1 MKQCHVA
8 KFSEAR
14 LLLVVSLFS
23 RPLSRSACLLRTPK
37 RRPTSLS
44 RSRQDEF
51 RMEARASAC
60 VIGAC
65 TWGKGGK
72 GRQAGH
78 TLILIRPRGD
88 KSWQR
93 TLGVNFTP
101 PGHAPGSCHLSG
113 AWLDLSSYLSFSPP
127 HSPTVSWSPDLL
139 PVLLSAEL
147 AQVCPNHT
155 GGGICGLSGS
165 RACRVW

>member
-1 MKQCHVA
+1 MNQCHVA

-14 LLLVVSLFS
+14 LLFVASLFS
-23 RPLSRSACLLRTPK
+23 RPLSRSACVLRTPE

-60 VIGAC
+60 VIGAR
-65 TWGKGGK
+65 TWGKDGK

-78 TLILIRPRGD
+78 TLIRILPRGD

-93 TLGVNFTP
+93 TRGVNFTP
-101 PGHAPGSCHLSG
+101 PGHAPGSCHLSA
-113 AWLDLSSYLSFSPP
+113 AWLDLSSYLSSSPP

-139 PVLLSAEL
+139 PVPLSAAL
-147 AQVCPNHT
+147 AQGCPKPHV
-155 GGGICGLSGS
+155 GRHLWALRIE
-165 RACRVW
+165 